1 MTGEWRDVIQFAAG
15 RWRPEMKRFSLW
27 AGVAALALGAT
38 VFAACS
44 SEPTREAIPSSTPPP
59 AQVLS
64 SEESGPAQV
73 EAGVP
78 IDDPTVERPKPEAE
92 VVFIGP
98 RDVNAVA
105 LTFDTGVRA
114 GHVPEVLDI
123 LKERGK
129 LATFGITGVWAVTN
143 PDLLKRIVE
152 EGHAVINHS
161 WSHASFTGED
171 TFTEPL
177 SADEMRDELRRT
189 EEKVQEIADV
199 SIRPYFR
206 PPYGDYDAL
215 VNQVLRA
222 EGYEYNVLWLIDSLG
237 WEGRSANSIVAV
249 TLANA
254 AEARPKS

>member
-15 RWRPEMKRFSLW
+15 RWRPEMKRSHLW
-27 AGVAALALGAT
+27 AGVAALALGAMC
-38 VFAACS
+38 FAACS
-44 SEPTREAIPSSTPPP
+44 GAPAREPTREAIPPST
-59 AQVLS
+59 LL
-64 SEESGPAQV
+64 PAQV

-177 SADEMRDELRRT
+177 SADQMQDEL
-189 EEKVQEIADV
+189 
-199 SIRPYFR
+199 
-206 PPYGDYDAL
+206 
-215 VNQVLRA
+215 
-222 EGYEYNVLWLIDSLG
+222 
-237 WEGRSANSIVAV
+237 
-249 TLANA
+249 
-254 AEARPKS
+254 